1 VNQLRQTDPEIA
13 RAIAA
18 EVERQQGGVELIA
31 SENFTSPAVLEA
43 MGTVLTNKY
52 AEGQVGKR
60 YYGGCEAVDV
70 VEQIAIDRAR
80 RLFGSDHANVQ
91 PHCGSSANLA
101 AYFAV
106 LEPGD
111 TILGLELA
119 HGGHLTHGNPVNFS
133 GKLFRFVRY
142 GVRPDTQVIDMDEVR
157 ALAREHRPKM
167 IQTGA
172 SAYSR
177 TLDFQAF
184 GQIAREVGA
193 VHFADIAHIAGL
205 VAAGV
210 HPTPVGHAEV
220 VATTTHKTL
229 RGPRGGMVLCDA
241 ALAAEVDKA
250 VFPFAQ
256 GGPLEHVIAAKA
268 VAFEEALRPGFKQY
282 AEQILTN
289 ARALCEALLAR
300 GFRVVSGGTDN
311 HLFVLDFS
319 GGEMTGLRAQKTL
332 DRAGITTSKS
342 TVPGE
347 KRSAWVTSGLR
358 IGTPAVTTREMGPA
372 EMKQIG
378 SWIADV
384 LERPDD
390 DARIERIRGQVREL
404 ALRFPLPYAPPA

>member
-1 VNQLRQTDPEIA
+1 MSLRQTDPEIA
-13 RAIAA
+13 RAIGA
-18 EVERQQGGVELIA
+18 EVERQQNGIELIA
-31 SENFTSPAVLEA
+31 SENFTSASVLEA

-52 AEGQVGKR
+52 AEGYPGKR

-70 VEQIAIDRAR
+70 VEQIAIDRAK
-80 RLFGSDHANVQ
+80 RLFGADHANVQ

-101 AYFAV
+101 AYFAA

-111 TILGLELA
+111 TILGLELS
-119 HGGHLTHGNPVNFS
+119 HGGHLTHGDPVNFS

-142 GVRPDTQVIDMDEVR
+142 GVRPETGRIDMDEVR

-177 TLDFQAF
+177 TFDFEAF

-193 VHFADIAHIAGL
+193 VHFSDIAHIAGL

-210 HPTPVGHAEV
+210 HPTPVGHADLV
-220 VATTTHKTL
+220 TSTTHKTL
-229 RGPRGGMVLCDA
+229 RGPRGGMVLCSS
-241 ALAAEVDKA
+241 ALQARVDKA
-250 VFPFAQ
+250 VFPFSQ

-268 VAFEEALRPGFKQY
+268 VAFEEALRPGFKKY

-289 ARALCEALLAR
+289 ASALCETLIAR
-300 GFRVVSGGTDN
+300 GWNVVSGGTDN

-319 GGEMTGLRAQKTL
+319 GGELTGLKAQKPL

-347 KRSAWVTSGLR
+347 KRTPWVTSGLR
-358 IGTPAVTTREMGPA
+358 IGTPAVTTRGMGVA

-378 SWIADV
+378 AWIADV

-390 DARIERIRGQVREL
+390 EARIAQIRNQVREL
-404 ALRFPLPYAPPA
+404 AQRFPLPYQSPA

>member
-1 VNQLRQTDPEIA
+1 VSRLAQTDPEIA

-18 EVERQQGGVELIA
+18 EVERQQTGIELIA

-52 AEGQVGKR
+52 AEGTVGKR

-70 VEQIAIDRAR
+70 VEQIALDRAR
-80 RLFGSDHANVQ
+80 RLFGADHANVQ

-111 TILGLELA
+111 TILGLELS
-119 HGGHLTHGNPVNFS
+119 HGGHLTHGDPVNFS

-142 GVRPDTQVIDMDEVR
+142 RVRPDTQRIEMDEVR

-177 TLDFQAF
+177 TLDFEAF

-210 HPTPVGHAEV
+210 HPTPIGHAELV
-220 VATTTHKTL
+220 TTTTHKTL
-229 RGPRGGMVLCDA
+229 RGPRGGLILCDSAHA
-241 ALAAEVDKA
+241 AKVDRA
-250 VFPFAQ
+250 VFPFSQ

-268 VAFEEALRPGFKQY
+268 VAFEEALRPGFKHY
-282 AEQILTN
+282 AEQILSN

-300 GFRVVSGGTDN
+300 GWRVVSGGTDN
-311 HLFVLDFS
+311 HLFVLDFTGS
-319 GGEMTGLRAQKTL
+319 EMTGLRAQKTL

-347 KRSAWVTSGLR
+347 KRSPWVTSGLR

-372 EMKQIG
+372 EMAQIG
-378 SWIADV
+378 GWIADV

-390 DARIERIRGQVREL
+390 EARIARIRDSVREL

>member
-1 VNQLRQTDPEIA
+1 VRLSQADPEIA

-18 EVERQQGGVELIA
+18 EVERQQTGIELIA

-52 AEGQVGKR
+52 AEGTVGKR
-60 YYGGCEAVDV
+60 YYGGCEAIDV
-70 VEQIAIDRAR
+70 VEQTAIDRAR
-80 RLFGSDHANVQ
+80 RLFGADHANVQ

-101 AYFAV
+101 SYFAV

-111 TILGLELA
+111 TILGLELS

-142 GVRPDTQVIDMDEVR
+142 GVRPDTEQIDMDEVR

-177 TLDFQAF
+177 TIDFEAF

-193 VHFADIAHIAGL
+193 VHFSDIAHIAGL

-210 HPTPVGHAEV
+210 HPTPIGHADV

-229 RGPRGGMVLCDA
+229 RGPRGGMVLCSA
-241 ALAAEVDKA
+241 ALAADVDRA
-250 VFPFAQ
+250 VFPFSQ

-268 VAFEEALRPGFKQY
+268 VAFEEALRPGFKRY
-282 AEQILTN
+282 AEQIVTN
-289 ARALCEALLAR
+289 ARALCEALLVR

-319 GGEMTGLRAQKTL
+319 GSEMTGLRAQKTL

-358 IGTPAVTTREMGPA
+358 IGTPAVTTREMGAA
-372 EMKQIG
+372 EMAQIG
-378 SWIADV
+378 GWIADV
-384 LERPDD
+384 LEKPEDE
-390 DARIERIRGQVREL
+390 ARIARIREQVREL